1 MLRAAQ
7 FSCSNELIIYLMRS
21 TISATIATATHSA
34 ILAKKTPP
42 TPIWQRYCIWRFVS
56 NQNPALFSIFTALFN
71 IVFMSFS
78 QKQNIIF
85 YFALT
90 LSVFQLIQYLVSG
103 GIFLTLLA
111 GLVPFWLWSTR
122 KKLLANVE
130 IGSFDQVLS
139 YVVVVYAAFAGL
151 IAVLIFV
158 FWLMYASIDPLVI
171 ESALA
176 ENPAINDLNEE
187 ELKALDQVM
196 ENLPSLLPVLWVF
209 LGLQSFSYL
218 YYGIG
223 VIRKHSN

>member
-1 MLRAAQ
+1 
-7 FSCSNELIIYLMRS
+7 
-21 TISATIATATHSA
+21 
-34 ILAKKTPP
+34 
-42 TPIWQRYCIWRFVS
+42 
-56 NQNPALFSIFTALFN
+56 
-71 IVFMSFS
+71 MSFS

-85 YFALT
+85 YIALT
-90 LSVFQLIQYLVSG
+90 LSAFQLIQYLISG

-122 KKLLANVE
+122 KKLLSNLE
-130 IGSFDQVLS
+130 IGGFDQVMS

-151 IAVLIFV
+151 IAVLFFV
-158 FWLMYASIDPLVI
+158 FWLMYASIDPALI

-176 ENPAINDLNEE
+176 DNPAINDLNED

-196 ENLPSLLPVLWVF
+196 ENLPSLLPVLWLF

-223 VIRKHSN
+223 VIRKTSS

>member
-1 MLRAAQ
+1 
-7 FSCSNELIIYLMRS
+7 
-21 TISATIATATHSA
+21 
-34 ILAKKTPP
+34 
-42 TPIWQRYCIWRFVS
+42 
-56 NQNPALFSIFTALFN
+56 
-71 IVFMSFS
+71 MSFS

-85 YFALT
+85 YVALT
-90 LSVFQLIQYLVSG
+90 LSAFQLIQYLMSG

-122 KKLLANVE
+122 KKLLTNVE
-130 IGSFDQVLS
+130 IGGFDQVMS

-158 FWLMYASIDPLVI
+158 FWLMYSSIEPALI

-176 ENPAINDLNEE
+176 DNPAINDLNEE

-196 ENLPSLLPVLWVF
+196 GNLPSLLPVLWLF

-223 VIRKHSN
+223 VIRKTTN

>member
-1 MLRAAQ
+1 
-7 FSCSNELIIYLMRS
+7 
-21 TISATIATATHSA
+21 
-34 ILAKKTPP
+34 
-42 TPIWQRYCIWRFVS
+42 
-56 NQNPALFSIFTALFN
+56 
-71 IVFMSFS
+71 MSFS

-85 YFALT
+85 YTALI
-90 LSVFQLIQYLVSG
+90 LSAFQLIQYLISG

-122 KKLLANVE
+122 KKLLSNLE
-130 IGSFDQVLS
+130 IGGFDQVMS

-151 IAVLIFV
+151 IAVLVFV
-158 FWLMYASIDPLVI
+158 FWLMYASIDPALI

-176 ENPAINDLNEE
+176 DNPAINDLNED

-196 ENLPSLLPVLWVF
+196 ENLPSLLPVLWLF

-223 VIRKHSN
+223 VIRKSSN

>member
-1 MLRAAQ
+1 M
-7 FSCSNELIIYLMRS
+7 F
-21 TISATIATATHSA
+21 
-34 ILAKKTPP
+34 
-42 TPIWQRYCIWRFVS
+42 
-56 NQNPALFSIFTALFN
+56 
-71 IVFMSFS
+71 FS

-85 YFALT
+85 YVALT
-90 LSVFQLIQYLVSG
+90 LSAFQLIQYLING

-130 IGSFDQVLS
+130 ILGFDQVMS

-151 IAVLIFV
+151 IAVLVFV
-158 FWLMYASIDPLVI
+158 FWLMYASVDPALI

-176 ENPAINDLNEE
+176 DNPAINDLNEE

-196 ENLPSLLPVLWVF
+196 ENLPSLLPVLWLF

-218 YYGIG
+218 YYGVG
-223 VIRKHSN
+223 VIRKSSN

>member
-1 MLRAAQ
+1 
-7 FSCSNELIIYLMRS
+7 
-21 TISATIATATHSA
+21 
-34 ILAKKTPP
+34 
-42 TPIWQRYCIWRFVS
+42 
-56 NQNPALFSIFTALFN
+56 
-71 IVFMSFS
+71 MSFS

-85 YFALT
+85 YIALT
-90 LSVFQLIQYLVSG
+90 LSAFQLIQYLISG

-122 KKLLANVE
+122 KKLLSKLE
-130 IGSFDQVLS
+130 IGGFDQVMS

-151 IAVLIFV
+151 IAVLVFV
-158 FWLMYASIDPLVI
+158 FWLMYASIDPALI

-176 ENPAINDLNEE
+176 DNPAINDLNEE

-196 ENLPSLLPVLWVF
+196 ANLPSLLPVLWLF

-223 VIRKHSN
+223 VIRKTSN

>member
-1 MLRAAQ
+1 
-7 FSCSNELIIYLMRS
+7 
-21 TISATIATATHSA
+21 
-34 ILAKKTPP
+34 
-42 TPIWQRYCIWRFVS
+42 
-56 NQNPALFSIFTALFN
+56 
-71 IVFMSFS
+71 MSFS

-85 YFALT
+85 YIALT
-90 LSVFQLIQYLVSG
+90 LSAFQLIQYLISG

-122 KKLLANVE
+122 KKLLSNLE
-130 IGSFDQVLS
+130 IGGFDQVMS

-151 IAVLIFV
+151 IAVLFFV
-158 FWLMYASIDPLVI
+158 FWLMYASIDPALI

-176 ENPAINDLNEE
+176 DNPAINDLNEE

-196 ENLPSLLPVLWVF
+196 ANLPSLLPVLWLF

-223 VIRKHSN
+223 VIRKTSN

>member
-1 MLRAAQ
+1 
-7 FSCSNELIIYLMRS
+7 
-21 TISATIATATHSA
+21 
-34 ILAKKTPP
+34 
-42 TPIWQRYCIWRFVS
+42 
-56 NQNPALFSIFTALFN
+56 
-71 IVFMSFS
+71 MSFS

-85 YFALT
+85 YVALT
-90 LSVFQLIQYLVSG
+90 LSAFQLIQYLMSG
-103 GIFLTLLA
+103 RGVLTLLA

-122 KKLLANVE
+122 KKLLTNVE
-130 IGSFDQVLS
+130 IGSFDQVMS

-158 FWLMYASIDPLVI
+158 FWLMYSSIDPALI

-176 ENPAINDLNEE
+176 DNPAINDLNEE

-196 ENLPSLLPVLWVF
+196 GNLQSLLPVLWLF

-223 VIRKHSN
+223 VIRKTTN

>member
-1 MLRAAQ
+1 
-7 FSCSNELIIYLMRS
+7 
-21 TISATIATATHSA
+21 
-34 ILAKKTPP
+34 
-42 TPIWQRYCIWRFVS
+42 
-56 NQNPALFSIFTALFN
+56 
-71 IVFMSFS
+71 MSFS

-85 YFALT
+85 YTALT
-90 LSVFQLIQYLVSG
+90 LSAFQLIQYLISG

-122 KKLLANVE
+122 KKLLSNLE
-130 IGSFDQVLS
+130 IGGFDQVMS

-151 IAVLIFV
+151 IAVLVFV
-158 FWLMYASIDPLVI
+158 FWLMYASIDPALI

-176 ENPAINDLNEE
+176 DNPAINDLNED

-196 ENLPSLLPVLWVF
+196 ENLPSLLPVLWLF

-223 VIRKHSN
+223 VIRKSSN